1 MQGECGDGGG
11 GGGDGG
17 RFNKGNMKNKLVL
30 VGNGFD
36 LAHGLKTSYKDFLDW
51 YMCDA
56 FKTFWKNENYNDRL
70 IEIKNEYSG
79 MNKSQTQF
87 TRFEE
92 ALKFFDGNRYQSILY
107 NSNFFKALLDRY
119 SANNW
124 VDIECYYFRTLKA
137 FFLNPNLNNRK
148 DVVGKLNS
156 DFDFL
161 IKKLSEYIQKIN
173 LDIRDTRKLPI
184 NNSRFAIKELF
195 GENIENTIKFLNFN
209 YTETLHSIYD
219 ITQEEIIHIHGR
231 AIDRE
236 RNPIIFGYGD
246 ESDPDY
252 QKIEDSGENLYL
264 EHIKS
269 FGYFRANNYQKLLL
283 FLGSDEFEVSIVG
296 HSCGLSD
303 RVLLNEIFEHPNCKG
318 IEIFYHRRSD
328 GSDNFKEITQ
338 EISRHFKPQNKGMMR
353 RKVAGINDRNIIPQ
367 NQ

>member
-1 MQGECGDGGG
+1 
-11 GGGDGG
+11 
-17 RFNKGNMKNKLVL
+17 
-30 VGNGFD
+30 
-36 LAHGLKTSYKDFLDW
+36 
-51 YMCDA
+51 
-56 FKTFWKNENYNDRL
+56 
-70 IEIKNEYSG
+70 
-79 MNKSQTQF
+79 
-87 TRFEE
+87 
-92 ALKFFDGNRYQSILY
+92 
-107 NSNFFKALLDRY
+107 
-119 SANNW
+119 
-124 VDIECYYFRTLKA
+124 
-137 FFLNPNLNNRK
+137 
-148 DVVGKLNS
+148 
-156 DFDFL
+156 
-161 IKKLSEYIQKIN
+161 
-173 LDIRDTRKLPI
+173 
-184 NNSRFAIKELF
+184 
-195 GENIENTIKFLNFN
+195 LNFN